1 MLRLQ
6 GSQPPEG
13 SDVGIAMK
21 QHKEKK
27 THEDSDPPANQP
39 VEVKSI
45 SI

>member
-27 THEDSDPPANQP
+27 PTRIAILLQTNLS
-39 VEVKSI
+39 K
-45 SI
+45 